1 MVPSVSSLSD
11 LHERIAAGDRE
22 AVARVLGP
30 LLPRLVKLA
39 DRLLWGRPAP
49 GGDAEDA
56 AQSAVRTYL
65 RRARAGQFSD
75 LDGADGLFRLLA
87 TITCRKALKQIRR
100 RKKVVDETS
109 LAGRDR
115 GEDPPRTLKHLAAVL
130 PEQEF
135 DLVCQEWFELLPEGS
150 LRSVALMSLYGY
162 GQEEIAEAH
171 GFTAR
176 NVRYKLDKIR
186 RIWRRKLEAGDP

>member
-1 MVPSVSSLSD
+1 MVPGDSSLSD
-11 LHERIAAGDRE
+11 IQERIAAGDRE

-39 DRLLWGRPAP
+39 DRLLWGKPSA
-49 GGDAEDA
+49 GDAEDA

-65 RRARAGQFSD
+65 RRAREGQFPD
-75 LDGADGLFRLLA
+75 VDGADGLFRLLA

-100 RKKVVDETS
+100 RKNVVDETS
-109 LAGRDR
+109 LAGPTRAE
-115 GEDPPRTLKHLAAVL
+115 GPPGTIEHLAAVL
-130 PEQEF
+130 PKQEF

-150 LRSVALMSLYGY
+150 LRSVALMSLYGHS
-162 GQEEIAEAH
+162 QEEIAEAH